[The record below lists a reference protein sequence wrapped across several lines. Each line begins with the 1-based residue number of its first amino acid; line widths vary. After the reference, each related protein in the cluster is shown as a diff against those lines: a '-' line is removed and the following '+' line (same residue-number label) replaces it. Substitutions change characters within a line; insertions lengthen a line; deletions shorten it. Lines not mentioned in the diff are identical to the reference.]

1 MLYVVE
7 NYDYNS
13 RFCDIEDSNAQVPN
27 IFQSGCDVINH
38 HLHVCY
44 NFDNNE
50 KYINIIFLT

>member
-13 RFCDIEDSNAQVPN
+13 RFCDIEDLNAQVPN

-44 NFDNNE
+44 NFDINE
-50 KYINIIFLT
+50 NQY